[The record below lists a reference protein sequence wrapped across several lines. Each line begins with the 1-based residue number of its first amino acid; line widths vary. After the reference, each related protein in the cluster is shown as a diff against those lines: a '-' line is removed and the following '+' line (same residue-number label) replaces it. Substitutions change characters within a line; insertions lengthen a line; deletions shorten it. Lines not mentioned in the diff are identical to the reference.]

1 METQNN
7 MKTENTLKTFT
18 TLLMILAVITALAG
32 VIIGIYFIADDESA
46 IGFGFIAGSLLSF
59 LMLFI
64 KAYTAEVICNIS
76 EKLNSTKVEEPRT
89 TTQHNPTHHTTTQ
102 HPPVNTQYEDVKVAT
117 QISIDVIRIDF
128 KDGLYGVI
136 RVYPR
141 YESCSV
147 FTKEGFDLLYNNQE
161 AAINAL
167 HEYLRSGEE
176 LQTQLYEKRP
186 AKPADTARYIYT
198 GEGIE

>member
-76 EKLNSTKVEEPRT
+76 EKLNSTNVEEPRT
-89 TTQHNPTHHTTTQ
+89 TTQHNTTPNGNYSERGCEGSYPNI
-102 HPPVNTQYEDVKVAT
+102 HRRNTY
-117 QISIDVIRIDF
+117 RF
-128 KDGLYGVI
+128 
-136 RVYPR
+136 
-141 YESCSV
+141 
-147 FTKEGFDLLYNNQE
+147 
-161 AAINAL
+161 
-167 HEYLRSGEE
+167 
-176 LQTQLYEKRP
+176 
-186 AKPADTARYIYT
+186 
-198 GEGIE
+198 

>member
-89 TTQHNPTHHTTTQ
+89 TTQHNTTQHNTTQ
-102 HPPVNTQYEDVKVAT
+102 HPTVTTQNEDVKVAT

-198 GEGIE
+198 GEDIE

>member
-89 TTQHNPTHHTTTQ
+89 TTQHNTTQ
-102 HPPVNTQYEDVKVAT
+102 HNTT
-117 QISIDVIRIDF
+117 QHNTTPNGNYSER
-128 KDGLYGVI
+128 GCEGS
-136 RVYPR
+136 YPNIHR
-141 YESCSV
+141 RNTYR
-147 FTKEGFDLLYNNQE
+147 F
-161 AAINAL
+161 
-167 HEYLRSGEE
+167 
-176 LQTQLYEKRP
+176 
-186 AKPADTARYIYT
+186 
-198 GEGIE
+198 

>member
-1 METQNN
+1 M
-7 MKTENTLKTFT
+7 KTFT

-89 TTQHNPTHHTTTQ
+89 TTQHNTTQ
-102 HPPVNTQYEDVKVAT
+102 HNTTPNGNYSERGCEG
-117 QISIDVIRIDF
+117 S
-128 KDGLYGVI
+128 
-136 RVYPR
+136 YPNIHR
-141 YESCSV
+141 RNTYR
-147 FTKEGFDLLYNNQE
+147 F
-161 AAINAL
+161 
-167 HEYLRSGEE
+167 
-176 LQTQLYEKRP
+176 
-186 AKPADTARYIYT
+186 
-198 GEGIE
+198 

>member
-89 TTQHNPTHHTTTQ
+89 TTQHNTTQ
-102 HPPVNTQYEDVKVAT
+102 HPTVDQ
-117 QISIDVIRIDF
+117 
-128 KDGLYGVI
+128 GH
-136 RVYPR
+136 
-141 YESCSV
+141 
-147 FTKEGFDLLYNNQE
+147 
-161 AAINAL
+161 L
-167 HEYLRSGEE
+167 HNLWW
-176 LQTQLYEKRP
+176 
-186 AKPADTARYIYT
+186 
-198 GEGIE
+198 

>member
-89 TTQHNPTHHTTTQ
+89 TTQHNTTKHNTTQ
-102 HPPVNTQYEDVKVAT
+102 HQTVTTQNEDVKVAT

>member
-89 TTQHNPTHHTTTQ
+89 TTQHNTTQHYTTQ
-102 HPPVNTQYEDVKVAT
+102 HPTVTTQNEAGTVAT
-117 QISIDVIRIDF
+117 PISIDVIRIDF

>member
-89 TTQHNPTHHTTTQ
+89 TTQHNTTQHNTTQ
-102 HPPVNTQYEDVKVAT
+102 HPTVTTQNEDVKVAT

-186 AKPADTARYIYT
+186 ADTARYIST
-198 GEGIE
+198 GEGIAL

>member
-1 METQNN
+1 M
-7 MKTENTLKTFT
+7 KTFT

-89 TTQHNPTHHTTTQ
+89 TTQHNTTQHNTTQ
-102 HPPVNTQYEDVKVAT
+102 HPTVTTQNEDVKVAT